1 PIWIVRSL
9 IEGTVLLIGWQL
21 GGNVGV
27 GTLAFALLIGPLC
40 GVTLPLFGMGKP
52 APAPAATPLEQRAP

>member
-1 PIWIVRSL
+1 MVRSL
-9 IEGTVLLIGWQL
+9 IEGTVLLIGWWL

-40 GVTLPLFGMGKP
+40 GVTLPLFGIRKP
-52 APAPAATPLEQRAP
+52 SPAAATP